1 MRYDINACLPTGKS
15 TVIALVD
22 EWTNSILQRAGDS
35 PEQPYVL
42 KAAFTGTAASNIGGA
57 TLTSIFHFG
66 YNNNHQC
73 FKDKERDKKKHEL
86 KELVCV
92 IIDEI
97 SMVKADMLYQL
108 DLKLQEVKENKKPFG
123 GVAILAFGDIF
134 QLKPVQGKYIFE
146 KPKNPNFHV
155 TFLFANLWSK
165 FTVVNLTTNHRQGA
179 SGEFAELLNR
189 ARVLRRGEMEEED
202 IKTWKSRVRPKNHPD
217 LRSASINIICKRKTA
232 GELNKAY
239 LMQLKGEELKIEATV
254 AMNTQKNFKPTM
266 HKSGDGTIGET
277 GYMKELKLK
286 VGAKVMLLRNIRV
299 ADGLTNGAMGVL
311 AGVIKSKEGEVQKLM
326 VKFDKQEVGK
336 MTRNENPQLDTE
348 YPGATVV
355 EKSLR
360 MFSLA
365 RNSAAKAKLVQFP
378 IVLAHAVTVHKTQGM
393 TIYKPLTA
401 SIDMMSLFEAAQGFT
416 GASRTQELNQL
427 FIMDK
432 FDPNKIYASPKA
444 LEEFEKMN
452 AR

>member
-1 MRYDINACLPTGKS
+1 MRYHTNACFHTGKS
-15 TVIALVD
+15 TVIALVY

-35 PEQPYVL
+35 PQQPYVL
-42 KAAFTGTAASNIGGA
+42 KTAFTGTAASNIGGV
-57 TLTSIFHFG
+57 TLTSTFQFSYGNDH
-66 YNNNHQC
+66 HC
-73 FKDKERDKKKHEL
+73 FKDKVRDKKKQEL

-97 SMVKADMLYQL
+97 SMVKADMLYML
-108 DLKLQEVKENKKPFG
+108 DLKLQEVKENKRPFG

-134 QLKPVQGKYIFE
+134 QLKPVCAKYIFE
-146 KPKNPNFHV
+146 KPSNPSFHL
-155 TFLFANLWSK
+155 TYILANLWNK
-165 FTVVNLTTNHRQGA
+165 FTVVNLTTNHRQGE

-217 LRSASINIICKRKTA
+217 LMSASINIICTRKAA
-232 GELNKAY
+232 GNLNEVY
-239 LMQLKGEELKIEATV
+239 LKKMKGEELKMEAKTT
-254 AMNTQKNFKPTM
+254 MNTQKNFKPTL
-266 HKSGDGTIGET
+266 HKSGDGTIAQT
-277 GYMKELKLK
+277 GFMKELKLK
-286 VGAKVMLLRNIRV
+286 VGAKVMMVKNV
-299 ADGLTNGAMGVL
+299 STSDGLTNGALGVL
-311 AGVIKSKEGEVQKLM
+311 AGVIKSSQGEVQKLM
-326 VKFDKQEVGK
+326 VKFDKQEVG
-336 MTRNENPQLDTE
+336 RLRRSENPQLETK

-355 EKSLR
+355 EKVKQS
-360 MFSLA
+360 FSLA
-365 RNSAAKAKLVQFP
+365 YRSTATAELMQFP

-401 SIDMMSLFEAAQGFT
+401 NIDMMSLFEPAQGFVA
-416 GASRTQELNQL
+416 ASRTQELNQL

-432 FDPNKIYASPKA
+432 FDPNKVYASPKA

>member
-1 MRYDINACLPTGKS
+1 M
-15 TVIALVD
+15 
-22 EWTNSILQRAGDS
+22 
-35 PEQPYVL
+35 
-42 KAAFTGTAASNIGGA
+42 
-57 TLTSIFHFG
+57 
-66 YNNNHQC
+66 
-73 FKDKERDKKKHEL
+73 
-86 KELVCV
+86 CV

-266 HKSGDGTIGET
+266 HK
-277 GYMKELKLK
+277 L
-286 VGAKVMLLRNIRV
+286 
-299 ADGLTNGAMGVL
+299 
-311 AGVIKSKEGEVQKLM
+311 
-326 VKFDKQEVGK
+326 
-336 MTRNENPQLDTE
+336 
-348 YPGATVV
+348 
-355 EKSLR
+355 SL
-360 MFSLA
+360 
-365 RNSAAKAKLVQFP
+365 
-378 IVLAHAVTVHKTQGM
+378 IH
-393 TIYKPLTA
+393 I
-401 SIDMMSLFEAAQGFT
+401 
-416 GASRTQELNQL
+416 
-427 FIMDK
+427 
-432 FDPNKIYASPKA
+432 
-444 LEEFEKMN
+444 
-452 AR
+452 